1 MCRYW
6 WHLIRK
12 TLTIADL
19 FEKPKIIKFPEKIT
33 CKLVIWNIWHNRTVF
48 KQQPY
53 DPVWQQDWKVPS
65 LTKWVTGQHWIGCHG
80 CDTQYTHTFTA
91 FRPWAGWGEQLSEWC
106 GPFWKHHGVYAIA
119 LHPSCLLL
127 NIFTRRTLQS
137 SGGAT
142 DFVGATVLIC
152 WGCHRIYISHFSLKY
167 RTSAPQSLG
176 AGSLREECEQDSS
189 KSLQL
194 GLEAATFSWS
204 SLCTCLRNIPS
215 FPFVLV

>member
-6 WHLIRK
+6 WRLIRI
-12 TLTIADL
+12 TLTVVDL

-65 LTKWVTGQHWIGCHG
+65 LTKWVTGQHWIYCHG
-80 CDTQYTHTFTA
+80 CDTQYKHTFTA
-91 FRPWAGWGEQLSEWC
+91 FRPWAGWERLSEWC

-137 SGGAT
+137 SGGTT
-142 DFVGATVLIC
+142 DFVGDTVLIC
-152 WGCHRIYISHFSLKY
+152 WGCHRIYISHISVWNTESGSWKSE
-167 RTSAPQSLG
+167 RRVW
-176 AGSLREECEQDSS
+176 AGFLQKPAAWLRGSYILMVFPLHMS
-189 KSLQL
+189 
-194 GLEAATFSWS
+194 
-204 SLCTCLRNIPS
+204 RNIPS